1 MHGVDIGDLQ
11 RDVAPAACLTNR
23 IDGRGAVFLEK
34 KQAVSQAEGRTA
46 RPGLLREAENIA
58 IESPVFP
65 KASDAHGDAES
76 RDAIKS
82 RRHQLNTIAVGVD
95 HSSRLLQTRSRDNQ
109 FAVTARCRLRQG
121 LRMMVELDDGALL
134 IEPVL
139 FLPAADRQHMIEANS
154 DFLLP
159 EPQHWLQIVRRKS
172 DVDDAFCQ
180 LHLPAVI
187 RTMYPPVS
195 RRHPIVWRPLPRL
208 APAA

>member
-11 RDVAPAACLTNR
+11 GDVAPAACLTDR

-58 IESPVFP
+58 IEPPVFAE
-65 KASDAHGDAES
+65 ASDAHGDAQLG
-76 RDAIKS
+76 DAIMS
-82 RRHQLNTIAVGVD
+82 RRHQLNAIAVGVD

-109 FAVTARCRLRQG
+109 FAVAARRRLRQG
-121 LRMMVELDDGALL
+121 LRMMVDLDDVALL
-134 IEPVL
+134 IQPVL
-139 FLPAADRQHMIEANS
+139 LLSAADRQHMIEANS
-154 DFLLP
+154 NILLP

-187 RTMYPPVS
+187 RTMYPPIS
-195 RRHPIVWRPLPRL
+195 RRHPKVWRPLPRF
-208 APAA
+208 APVA